1 MARAHVRV
9 TTTTTRK
16 VVWDDLTVEELTL
29 KLNKNSISRAKEYV
43 SQLGTS
49 LSSIVE
55 NFFDNLTVNENKSEF
70 PYSPLV
76 NELSGIIHL
85 DEHFDYKS
93 DYTSYLDKKYE

>member
-1 MARAHVRV
+1 MES
-9 TTTTTRK
+9 K
-16 VVWDDLTVEELTL
+16 LTL
-29 KLNKNSISRAKEYV
+29 KLNNNSISRAKEYV

-76 NELSGIIHL
+76 NELSGIIHF

>member
-1 MARAHVRV
+1 MES
-9 TTTTTRK
+9 K
-16 VVWDDLTVEELTL
+16 LTL
-29 KLNKNSISRAKEYV
+29 KLNNNSISRAKEYV

-55 NFFDNLTVNENKSEF
+55 NFFDNLTVNENKSTF
-70 PYSPLV
+70 LYSPLV

-85 DEHFDYKS
+85 DEHFDDYKS

>member
-1 MARAHVRV
+1 MTIRIFYVILYVLEGGAENMES
-9 TTTTTRK
+9 K
-16 VVWDDLTVEELTL
+16 LTL
-29 KLNKNSISRAKEYV
+29 KLNNNSISRAKEYV